1 MKIFTP
7 AESNLER
14 WMERWYFFLS
24 VSWVLYVIWCYVTDT
39 PNIFWGSKFAELD
52 PLDSSGRDDSHIIM
66 ATGFPIL
73 LYYVFHMT
81 VLKFLSI
88 FFGVHSSFSQKDE
101 MPVPILIILGW
112 ILIIFFISKYFYG
125 DWWDLSGL

>member
-1 MKIFTP
+1 MKIFIP
-7 AESNLER
+7 AESNVER

-52 PLDSSGRDDSHIIM
+52 PFDTSGRDDSHIIL

-73 LYYVFHMT
+73 LYWVVHVT
-81 VLKFLSI
+81 ILKFLS
-88 FFGVHSSFSQKDE
+88 FFGVRNSYFDENESFF
-101 MPVPILIILGW
+101 PLLIIVVW
-112 ILIIFFISKYFYG
+112 SILAFFLAKYF
-125 DWWDLSGL
+125 LT